1 MEVVSKLDITKIIN
15 NIEISILIDFLNLI
29 TYRKLLFLSCGT
41 KRNLLMAPIPSKVV
55 AKAIFNKNAL
65 P

>member
-1 MEVVSKLDITKIIN
+1 MEVVSKLDIIKIIN
-15 NIEISILIDFLNLI
+15 NMPISILIDFLNLI
-29 TYRKLLFLSCGT
+29 AFEKILLLSCGT

-55 AKAIFNKNAL
+55 TKANFNKNTF

>member
-15 NIEISILIDFLNLI
+15 NIEISTLIDFLNLI
-29 TYRKLLFLSCGT
+29 ACDKLLFLSCGT
-41 KRNLLMAPIPSKVV
+41 NRNLFKAPIPSKVV
-55 AKAIFNKNAL
+55 AKNYLNKKAF

>member
-15 NIEISILIDFLNLI
+15 NIEISILIDLLNLI
-29 TYRKLLFLSCGT
+29 THGKLLFLSCGT

-55 AKAIFNKNAL
+55 TKAIFNKNAF

>member
-29 TYRKLLFLSCGT
+29 TYGKLFVLSFGT

-55 AKAIFNKNAL
+55 TKAIFNKNAF